1 MILLAVELQP
11 ESSAR
16 FPVRMNRVP
25 IFGSAT
31 ASFDSDPV
39 ISRGEYRGIE
49 GLNSGQSKLMSQEI
63 LGFLRNIVAAEGR
76 VSQADEKAIQNIE
89 GIFNTANKFSV
100 KKKTQAGWQSLRK
113 TTGKLLS
120 RENKS
125 KETHGT

>member
-1 MILLAVELQP
+1 
-11 ESSAR
+11 
-16 FPVRMNRVP
+16 MNRVP

-31 ASFDSDPV
+31 ASFDSDLV
-39 ISRGEYRGIE
+39 ISRGEYRAIE
-49 GLNSGQSKLMSQEI
+49 GLNSDQSKQMSQEI

-100 KKKTQAGWQSLRK
+100 KKKIQAGWRSLRK